1 MGAVSVHNRTF
12 VRIGDIWRAPARVQV
27 AAGFISNAAPLQVIR
42 DSVYQ
47 GSMIIIT
54 ETAALAAFCER
65 AADFPF
71 LTVDTEFIREKTYWP
86 ILCLVQVAT
95 PDEAVAI
102 DALAGGIDLQPLFD
116 LLANEDVLK
125 VFHAARQDVE
135 IFVNLSGKVPK
146 PIFDTQIA
154 AMVCGYG
161 DSVGY
166 ERLVRDIAKK
176 SIDKTMRFTDWSR
189 RPLGDKQVEYALGDV
204 THLRKI
210 YTKLADRLEANDR
223 TSWLADEMAI
233 LTDTATY
240 LIDPQNAWKRLKTRS
255 QKPRYLAAVRAIAAW
270 REQAAQD
277 NNVPRNRVLKDE
289 SITEIAAHMPKSAE
303 ELMSLRAI
311 SRDRVGNDRAQELV
325 AVLKAVSTMDAADFP
340 EPPAERADTSNN
352 GPSMELLKVLL
363 KLKCDSHKVAQKL
376 IATSGDIEAIAAN
389 DDADVRALTGWRR
402 DIFGEDALRLKRGEI
417 ALTADGA
424 KIKVIEIPSRE

>member
-1 MGAVSVHNRTF
+1 
-12 VRIGDIWRAPARVQV
+12 
-27 AAGFISNAAPLQVIR
+27 
-42 DSVYQ
+42 
-47 GSMIIIT
+47 MIIIT
-54 ETAALAAFCER
+54 ETTALAAFCER

-86 ILCLVQVAT
+86 ILCLVQVGT

-102 DALAGGIDLQPLFD
+102 DALADGIDLQPLFD

-189 RPLGDKQVEYALGDV
+189 RPLGAKQIDYALGDV

-255 QKPRYLAAVRAIAAW
+255 RKPRYLAAVQAIAAW
-270 REQAAQD
+270 REQTAQN

-289 SITEIAAHMPKSAE
+289 SITEIAAHMPKSVE

-311 SRDRVGNDRAQELV
+311 ARDRVGNDRAQELID
-325 AVLKAVSTMDAADFP
+325 VLEDVRAMDTADFP
-340 EPPAERADTSNN
+340 EPPTERADTSDN

-376 IATSGDIEAIAAN
+376 IASSGDIEAIAA
-389 DDADVRALTGWRR
+389 DDGADVRALTGWRR
-402 DIFGEDALRLKRGEI
+402 EVFGEDALRLKRGEI

-424 KIKVIEIPSRE
+424 KIKVIEIPQSP

>member
-1 MGAVSVHNRTF
+1 MS
-12 VRIGDIWRAPARVQV
+12 
-27 AAGFISNAAPLQVIR
+27 
-42 DSVYQ
+42 
-47 GSMIIIT
+47 IIT
-54 ETAALAAFCER
+54 ETTALAAFCER
-65 AADFPF
+65 AAAFPF

-86 ILCLVQVAT
+86 ILCLVQVGT

-102 DALAGGIDLQPLFD
+102 DALAEGIDLEPLFD
-116 LLANEDVLK
+116 LMANEDVLK

-189 RPLGDKQVEYALGDV
+189 RPLGDKQIDYALGDV

-210 YTKLADRLEANDR
+210 YSKLAERLEANDR
-223 TSWLADEMAI
+223 TTWLADEMAI

-240 LIDPQNAWKRLKTRS
+240 LIDPNNAWKRLKTRS
-255 QKPRYLAAVRAIAAW
+255 RKPRYLAAVKALAAW
-270 REQAAQD
+270 REQTAQG
-277 NNVPRNRVLKDE
+277 NNVPRNRVVKDE
-289 SITEIAAHMPKSAE
+289 SITEIAAHMPKSAD

-311 SRDRVGNDRAQELV
+311 SRDRVGNDRAREIV
-325 AVLKAVSTMDAADFP
+325 AVLEDVRAMKPADYP
-340 EPPAERADTSNN
+340 DPPAERADTSDN

-376 IATSGDIEAIAAN
+376 IASSGDIEAIAA
-389 DDADVRALTGWRR
+389 DDNADVRALSGWRL
-402 DIFGEDALRLKRGEI
+402 DVFGADALRLKRGEI

-424 KIKVIEIPSRE
+424 KIKVIEIPSQG